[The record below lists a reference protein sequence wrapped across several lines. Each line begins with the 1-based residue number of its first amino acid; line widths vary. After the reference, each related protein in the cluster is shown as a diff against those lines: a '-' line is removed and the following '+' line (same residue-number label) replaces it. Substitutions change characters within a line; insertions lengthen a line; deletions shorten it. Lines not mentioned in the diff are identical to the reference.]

1 MNDVRIHHVLK
12 DGTQVDSVEGHLIM
26 AADHPV
32 LYETINRISQKEG
45 IQSQDGQTHNNRHH
59 QSNG

>member
-12 DGTQVDSVEGHLIM
+12 DGTQVESVEGHLIM

-32 LYETINRISQKEG
+32 LYEVINRIAKAGDAHETVST
-45 IQSQDGQTHNNRHH
+45 SD
-59 QSNG
+59 

>member
-12 DGTQVDSVEGHLIM
+12 DGTQVDSVEGHLIK

-32 LYETINRISQKEG
+32 LYEVVNRISKAGDAHETV
-45 IQSQDGQTHNNRHH
+45 SASD
-59 QSNG
+59 